1 MTANID
7 AFTQCTARF
16 GETQSGAA
24 ARLFYGE
31 DTVTAVLACG
41 GGNTMR
47 ACVLSGMVVGMFDSV
62 LSHPV
67 AVEEGVAAV
76 IDMLPAGDDAESVGF
91 TVAQMRSDGSAY
103 LARLAMPAPVF
114 LRRGHVRA
122 VAPAQKCHGVWVYEE
137 TRLRLKPRDM
147 LVFFGSGVAQAG
159 DGVPYAAGW
168 SSTLLPAYL
177 EAAYKPSAPARKIGE
192 LLLNVSSSLYGG
204 KPKRDLSIAVLRY
217 HAMREDDNAVL

>member
-16 GETQSGAA
+16 GEIQSGDA

-31 DTVTAVLACG
+31 DTVTAVLACS

-67 AVEEGVAAV
+67 TVDEAVATV
-76 IDMLPAGDDAESVGF
+76 INMLPAGDAAESAGF
-91 TVAQMRSDGSAY
+91 MVAQMRTDGSAY
-103 LARLAMPAPVF
+103 LARLAMPAPVL
-114 LRRGHVRA
+114 LRRGHVR
-122 VAPAQKCHGVWVYEE
+122 VVSPAQKHEGFCVYEE
-137 TRLRLKPRDM
+137 TRLQLKPRDT
-147 LVFFGSGVAQAG
+147 LVCFGSGIAQAG

-168 SSTLLPAYL
+168 SGTLLPAYL
-177 EAAYKPSAPARKIGE
+177 EAAYQPSVPACKIGE

-217 HAMREDDNAVL
+217 HARRGDDDAVL